1 MEFRRIQ
8 PEIQSFRAIFS
19 LHTTQ
24 THWATAVHYL
34 RKQGRLLFK
43 LVGIPIIC
51 VTLLSLVL
59 LYIIGGTDLLRF
71 TASQLLTWRGIQ
83 RALTVVGGLTLLSW
97 LRHMAWYHDERRP
110 MWFRR
115 SVWLNVMGGLT
126 LIAVIA
132 LGVWAFRRYAP
143 PPLPTH

>member
-1 MEFRRIQ
+1 MHATPTRWARARR
-8 PEIQSFRAIFS
+8 
-19 LHTTQ
+19 
-24 THWATAVHYL
+24 YL
-34 RKQGRLLFK
+34 RKQARLFFK

-51 VTLLSLVL
+51 ITLLSLVL

-97 LRHMAWYHDERRP
+97 LRHVAWYQDERPR

-115 SVWLNVMGGLT
+115 SVWQNVLEGLT
-126 LIAVIA
+126 FIAVIVA
-132 LGVWAFRRYAP
+132 GVWAFRHYAP
-143 PPLPTH
+143 PPLPTR